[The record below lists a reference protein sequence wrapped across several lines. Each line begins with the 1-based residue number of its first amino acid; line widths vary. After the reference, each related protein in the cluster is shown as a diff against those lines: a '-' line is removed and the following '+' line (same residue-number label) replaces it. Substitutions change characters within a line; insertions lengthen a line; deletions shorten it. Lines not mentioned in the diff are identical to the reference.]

1 MVFMFESII
10 VWFSKV
16 YLLYNML
23 YQYLFYMSVCYLV
36 YMIDILR
43 IYLLLR
49 QEMDL

>member
-23 YQYLFYMSVCYLV
+23 YQYVLYMSVCSLV
-36 YMIDILR
+36 YMFDILH
-43 IYLLLR
+43 I
-49 QEMDL
+49 